1 MRTVCRHIR
10 RNPKRPRMRILPRH
24 HAGYNITPSQR
35 GAHKKPNAMQRL
47 HTKNTNPHTLSISMK
62 AKHIISILIL
72 LALLTAPVAAA
83 GGSGTASSPYLIATA
98 TELQSINNNLGAY
111 YRLTADIDLAGRT
124 WTPIGTTTTGFFGEL
139 DGDGH
144 IIKNLALSRTDQSAG
159 LFRTLTSG
167 ATIKDLT
174 LQDCSVTS
182 TSSWCGVL
190 AGSIIM
196 SSNAHETATISNVNC
211 VRSSASSSS
220 DIVANLVGLIYTA
233 AVVDIADCDISAS
246 NAESTSSAGVANL
259 VGYCSG
265 GSSTQILRCTV
276 ANSHAK
282 ASSANVANLVGVC
295 NGGSSVSAENCDV
308 NNCIAK
314 GTNYVGG
321 LVGLVDKDYTNNV
334 GSNVAAT
341 NCNINDCTIVST
353 SNYAGGIAGRI
364 ITTCTGIFSGCT
376 VSGCTILANTYA
388 AGICPAYA

>member
-1 MRTVCRHIR
+1 
-10 RNPKRPRMRILPRH
+10 
-24 HAGYNITPSQR
+24 
-35 GAHKKPNAMQRL
+35 
-47 HTKNTNPHTLSISMK
+47 MK

-72 LALLTAPVAAA
+72 LALLTTPAAAA

-98 TELQSINNNLGAY
+98 AELQSINNNLGAY

-124 WTPIGTTTTGFFGEL
+124 WTPIGTTSAGFFGEL

-144 IIKNLALSRTDQSAG
+144 TIKNLALSRTDQSAG

-196 SSNAHETATISNVNC
+196 SSSAHETATISNVDC
-211 VRSSASSSS
+211 VRCSASSSS
-220 DIVANLVGLIYTA
+220 YYVANLVGLCA
-233 AVVDIADCDISAS
+233 GGSSVSAENCDVNNCI
-246 NAESTSSAGVANL
+246 AESTSSNHVANL
-259 VGYCSG
+259 VGAC
-265 GSSTQILRCTV
+265 
-276 ANSHAK
+276 A
-282 ASSANVANLVGVC
+282 
-295 NGGSSVSAENCDV
+295 GGSSVSAENCDV

-314 GTNYVGG
+314 GTNYVGS
-321 LVGLVDKDYTNNV
+321 LVGLVDKGYTNNV

-341 NCNINDCTIVST
+341 NCNINDCTIVAT

-376 VSGCTILANTYA
+376 VSGCTILANSYA

>member
-1 MRTVCRHIR
+1 
-10 RNPKRPRMRILPRH
+10 
-24 HAGYNITPSQR
+24 
-35 GAHKKPNAMQRL
+35 
-47 HTKNTNPHTLSISMK
+47 MK

-196 SSNAHETATISNVNC
+196 SSNAHETATISNVDC
-211 VRSSASSSS
+211 VRCSASSSS
-220 DIVANLVGLIYTA
+220 YYVANLVGLIYTA

-246 NAESTSSAGVANL
+246 NAESTSSYTVANL
-259 VGYCSG
+259 VGQCHG

-282 ASSANVANLVGVC
+282 ASSSYVANLVGEC

>member
-1 MRTVCRHIR
+1 
-10 RNPKRPRMRILPRH
+10 
-24 HAGYNITPSQR
+24 
-35 GAHKKPNAMQRL
+35 
-47 HTKNTNPHTLSISMK
+47 MK

-196 SSNAHETATISNVNC
+196 SSNAHETATISNVDC
-211 VRSSASSSS
+211 VRCSASSSS
-220 DIVANLVGLIYTA
+220 HYVANLVGLIYTA

-246 NAESTSSAGVANL
+246 NAESTSSYTVANL
-259 VGYCSG
+259 VGE
-265 GSSTQILRCTV
+265 
-276 ANSHAK
+276 SH
-282 ASSANVANLVGVC
+282 
-295 NGGSSVSAENCDV
+295 GGSSVSAENCDV